1 MTSVTTARRDTQA
14 STAKAGVAAQSSGPA
29 PVADP
34 IPARLGIVPALDLDT
49 VDELKRVVEA
59 TCTVPGVVEYKLGLS
74 AVLHVGLF
82 DAVRAIRNISDLP
95 ILYDHQKAGPDMP
108 ASAKPFV
115 KICSEAG
122 LKGLILF
129 PVAGPTA
136 VRQFV
141 GHSLEAGLIPVV
153 GGEIPVPDYCIKG
166 GGYFADDGLD
176 RIIEQATKMGG
187 RHFVLPAND
196 LEMIRRRSAWL
207 VENIRTPV
215 LFLTGIGPLGGTI
228 AEAFGA
234 AEGLPSRLA
243 VIGRKICAAPDPGEA
258 ARRMVDEVM
267 QFS

>member
-1 MTSVTTARRDTQA
+1 MTALTPPKEKDKTAAA
-14 STAKAGVAAQSSGPA
+14 SPAQ
-29 PVADP
+29 PVDP

-49 VDELKRVVEA
+49 IDELKQVVEA
-59 TCTVPGVVEYKLGLS
+59 TCGVPGVVEYKLGLS

-82 DAVRAIRNISDLP
+82 AAVRAIREISDLP

-115 KICSEAG
+115 RICAEAG

-141 GHSLEAGLIPVV
+141 GHTLEAGLIPVV
-153 GGEIPVPDYCIKG
+153 GAEIPVPDYCIGG

-176 RIIEQATKMGG
+176 RIIELTTKMGG
-187 RHFVLPAND
+187 RHFVLPANNP
-196 LEMIRRRSAWL
+196 EMIRRRAAWM
-207 VENIRTPV
+207 VEHIRTPV

-234 AEGLPSRLA
+234 AEGVPSRLA

-258 ARRMVDEVM
+258 ARRLVDEVM

>member
-1 MTSVTTARRDTQA
+1 MTSVETTSARP
-14 STAKAGVAAQSSGPA
+14 AAARAESVP
-29 PVADP
+29 
-34 IPARLGIVPALDLDT
+34 RLGVVPAVDLESTD
-49 VDELKRVVEA
+49 DLLRVIEK
-59 TCTVPGVVEYKLGLS
+59 TCEVPGVTEYKLGGGPMRL
-74 AVLHVGLF
+74 AL
-82 DAVRAIRNISDLP
+82 DETMKEIRRITDLP

-108 ASAKPFV
+108 ASARPFV